1 MMKERAWVRS
11 WLSGFLLVVVL
22 GHVQAQDNEEQLQI
36 TSFTPDTSNTE
47 DMRVV
52 VCFTDHTADASSN
65 PINSTVV
72 KLTCAQEPPVDEDP
86 LTRIDFN
93 FDNKPNYCSTHQ
105 LTTDNIYQKLYCIL
119 DATNT
124 SSDTPVPR
132 MGSAEFQMPDKEL
145 FSACTTAYNFVDQ
158 LLVGVQCSTDIFD
171 IFSDIVYNSEV
182 VSNHFTPTLH
192 LNYALYSGTLDP
204 TAPTLSF
211 CAPENNTASGSFS
224 DTLDICTTGIT
235 IQQATSGLTITSSEL
250 TYNDPDATLD
260 VTVTDS
266 GSYDLILIKD
276 ATIEDTKSV
285 DESNTLQIDINSY
298 TKGEGAVFLVVN
310 SNTPQSSDK
319 VIFKDYNLRVIPL
332 TSSTLEM
339 IWDNDDNNEIFLI
352 EITTSDPAPPFVNA
366 NVDCLNFNPCY
377 GYFVK
382 LDPGSSYSCSLSIG
396 DLNKITSTPVTMP
409 SSGTTSGFSV
419 RELTLKW
426 NSELNSADTSVCFD
440 QEDATTSDGS
450 SYLELIMINSQG
462 QMLKSHRTTQT
473 MQGILCFVDILIE
486 TSAFNLSE
494 GKVNVI
500 VLKRDVN
507 SHKVLT
513 SGEAELFL
521 ISPEIKVLG
530 ARGGRISWDNPGG
543 YSITTMMEGHSTHL
557 AATTTGRLRRYFFPK
572 KTEERLVVEADAS
585 GVKMTAVVPLTS
597 TGAAESIVINEIVL
611 KKQGNNVDI
620 CYEAIPTSPTV
631 HHALITIIII
641 VSDSTANEINV
652 AATTSTDNCVTFA
665 DPALTVGD
673 NIVLELQ
680 LYSSTESS
688 SLLGQGSIAFIMED
702 YQDLAACTS
711 VSKFSDGMYRLVCEP
726 GVKEGDNIMV
736 DNKQMDILGSSDYE
750 KNTHYVILKDVPTDA
765 ATLKVYRDIPD
776 VTVNDDTK
784 GPVRVTRGTV
794 TISDTPAPSDIFTSL
809 TLAYETPRV
818 EATLDATTST
828 NFDTVSYW
836 TKDST
841 EGTYNVAACP
851 DVNVAADSLSCDATG
866 YTSGTS
872 LVNVLLVGF
881 TDPDTNTVLE
891 SDLQILQDYYITG
904 SFVSSSI
911 IEWQWTMEPQTKS
924 PVSEYLATII
934 PEDDSDPSPTFI
946 TAEVT
951 CDTSDIQC
959 YVFFLG
965 LTSTNHYAVMIQP
978 KSGNDY
984 DSLNQVI
991 SEKVTGG
998 TSASRGL
1005 RVSSDQLRVEEVELD
1020 WRRDGVRVDVGVCF
1034 HYRDA
1039 TVDDTG
1045 LTQYQ
1050 LVLVDAEGRWRR
1062 VHGASH
1068 TREGRLC
1075 FSRVTLDSR
1084 QFNTAEEVTVL
1095 VIKRDVDGRT
1105 VLASGESHV
1114 FFITPKVEVVS
1125 AHVGLVSWDNPGG
1138 YTVSTRK
1145 ESHPASVTDTT
1156 SGKLRHYFVPRR
1168 TGDKLV
1174 VKADASGVKIE
1185 AMVPLTR
1192 GEVTADIQSVIINEV
1207 IMNKEQPT
1215 SSFQICYED
1224 VPSLSETVTLA
1235 EITVVKFDD
1244 TPQTTIVATTVD
1256 PCPTFDD
1263 PTITEG
1269 SRAVFELRLYAGEA
1283 GSYVQVGRSSLDFT
1297 MPGIKDLAKC
1307 SSGNKVGDGKMLRLS
1322 CDSAFKQDTD
1332 KITVADTQLQILKA
1346 SEFTS
1351 DVQYL
1356 LLNND
1361 LPNDGDL
1368 KVYREVS
1375 VTVNDSPESSTVSVT
1390 YGTVTFSVTP
1400 DTVTNVDTLTLEY
1413 GTPAKVEAKLVP
1425 SNSNKYDLVNY
1436 WSEGE
1441 TAEVLVCPAL
1451 EADVLSCELTYTQG
1465 TSITNVL
1472 LVGYTDSDKMSES
1485 GVYLLQDYNIEGNFI
1500 SSSTIEWQW
1509 TMEPTEPSLVS
1520 EYLATIQLD
1529 DSNSDPVPTFTTAK
1543 VTCDE
1548 TDIFCYVY
1556 FLGLKDT
1563 NSYAVM
1569 IQPKLD
1575 SDYNNMNKIISEK
1588 VAAVAPPPQMTA
1600 STDKLMVEEVELD
1613 WRRDGVRVDVGVCF
1627 HYRDVTVDDTGLTQY
1642 QLVLVDS
1649 KGRWRRVHGASHTR
1663 EGRLCFS
1670 IVTLDSRQFN
1680 TAEEVTVLVIKRD
1693 VDGRTVL
1700 ASGESHVFFIRGSVD
1715 SRGSSVSW
1723 NNPGNYTFT
1732 LYKEGQPHPLATSLT
1747 CHTCTHSLTT
1757 QALGEDLRSVLRL
1770 ETQDSTVK
1778 LTARIPQ
1785 DVSFTDM
1792 PGAITINYM
1801 TFPITKDNPSGAS
1814 VSTLL
1819 NVKCDTAAAE
1829 NSSFFLAF
1837 SVPESDGTSVHEYND
1852 AVDVDK
1858 ITVEPMNVTFENM
1871 QDYAFVPEN
1880 DVTVFVTVQDS
1891 NRVTR
1896 DFGYA
1901 EVKLRDPEAT
1911 SYRVGKK
1918 EDDSYEGLRI
1928 TYSLSEDGDS
1938 RAQLGYDDLC
1948 KCDNS
1953 PCYCLGSDSVTTD
1966 PQTLCLQLKITNSE
1980 PSVDSVLHCTDDLQ
1994 ADDSTTETTITGVKM
2009 TYLKDS
2015 DHVEVQVDF
2024 DSSNKVELLFYE
2036 ARDTSLHVPGGTC
2049 DGTTQSCTL
2058 NYQLT
2063 NSDQVDYSVLVV
2075 TVDSDQAVVDSALL
2089 SFEGDFYCFCIN
2101 K

>member
-1192 GEVTADIQSVIINEV
+1192 GEVTAEDIQSVIINEV

-1297 MPGIKDLAKC
+1297 MP
-1307 SSGNKVGDGKMLRLS
+1307 
-1322 CDSAFKQDTD
+1322 
-1332 KITVADTQLQILKA
+1332 
-1346 SEFTS
+1346 
-1351 DVQYL
+1351 
-1356 LLNND
+1356 
-1361 LPNDGDL
+1361 
-1368 KVYREVS
+1368 
-1375 VTVNDSPESSTVSVT
+1375 
-1390 YGTVTFSVTP
+1390 
-1400 DTVTNVDTLTLEY
+1400 
-1413 GTPAKVEAKLVP
+1413 
-1425 SNSNKYDLVNY
+1425 
-1436 WSEGE
+1436 
-1441 TAEVLVCPAL
+1441 
-1451 EADVLSCELTYTQG
+1451 
-1465 TSITNVL
+1465 
-1472 LVGYTDSDKMSES
+1472 
-1485 GVYLLQDYNIEGNFI
+1485 DYNIEGNFI